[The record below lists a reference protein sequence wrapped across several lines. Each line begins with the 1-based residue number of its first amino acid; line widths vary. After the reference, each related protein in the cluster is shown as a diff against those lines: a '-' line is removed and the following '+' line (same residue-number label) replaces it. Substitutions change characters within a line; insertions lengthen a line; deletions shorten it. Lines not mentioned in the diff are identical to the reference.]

1 MILKL
6 LLLKK
11 RKNNSNGEYADDA
24 VGWHTKNNIY
34 SATMR
39 MWW

>member
-1 MILKL
+1 MTKL
-6 LLLKK
+6 PLLKK
-11 RKNNSNGEYADDA
+11 RIDNSNGEYADDA

-34 SATMR
+34 SATTMR